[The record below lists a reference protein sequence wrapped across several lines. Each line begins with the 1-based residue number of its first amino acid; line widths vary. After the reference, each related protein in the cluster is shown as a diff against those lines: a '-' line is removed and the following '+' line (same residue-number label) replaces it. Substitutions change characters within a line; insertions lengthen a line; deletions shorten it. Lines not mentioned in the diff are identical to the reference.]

1 MCKRRRRNC
10 ITHVL
15 ELWKI
20 EYTSAY
26 GAYSTIC
33 HIYGAE
39 YQMSYNQDSKDRNEF
54 YSVINYIMLK
64 ILKYKFYINFIL
76 ILTLK
81 RYLRTRINTKEEI
94 SIRL

>member
-1 MCKRRRRNC
+1 
-10 ITHVL
+10 
-15 ELWKI
+15 
-20 EYTSAY
+20 
-26 GAYSTIC
+26 
-33 HIYGAE
+33 
-39 YQMSYNQDSKDRNEF
+39 MSYNQDSKDRNEF

>member
-1 MCKRRRRNC
+1 
-10 ITHVL
+10 
-15 ELWKI
+15 
-20 EYTSAY
+20 
-26 GAYSTIC
+26 
-33 HIYGAE
+33 
-39 YQMSYNQDSKDRNEF
+39 MSYNQDSKDRNEF

-64 ILKYKFYINFIL
+64 ILKYKFYINFIF